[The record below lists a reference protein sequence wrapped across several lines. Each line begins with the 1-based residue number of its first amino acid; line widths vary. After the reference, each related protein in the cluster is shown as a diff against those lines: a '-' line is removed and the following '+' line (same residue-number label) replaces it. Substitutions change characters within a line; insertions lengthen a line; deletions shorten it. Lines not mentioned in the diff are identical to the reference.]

1 VFHSLFF
8 LKRGKPFLGADIEDG
23 LGTLPISRNMPRGQA
38 ADWPIVPHSIPNGT
52 VPLFEPSGGFGN

>member
-1 VFHSLFF
+1 
-8 LKRGKPFLGADIEDG
+8 